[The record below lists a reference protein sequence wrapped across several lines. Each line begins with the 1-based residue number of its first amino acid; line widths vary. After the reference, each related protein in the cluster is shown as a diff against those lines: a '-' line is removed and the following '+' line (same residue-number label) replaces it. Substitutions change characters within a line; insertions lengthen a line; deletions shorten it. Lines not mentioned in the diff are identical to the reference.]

1 MSPPIRGKKSSK
13 RSFPIFTPAGQL
25 LDSAAVDSL
34 YLNLG
39 VIIGKWMSALEDRM
53 EASPIARA
61 LLSTSRNLSEV
72 SRLLSGRET
81 GFRTGVE
88 ISVTNETVKYLA
100 LDPSLDPKTSAAEF
114 VSAFAR
120 DAARIA
126 HVCMVAY
133 TGLPD
138 RSAEG
143 GRPPLDWYD
152 DFTAL
157 LLELADKMGVAPS
170 LRKDRITGVR
180 SGWLFEAAQALEP
193 FLWPD
198 MRSPSPEACG
208 KRLERSLKRLR
219 TTKRQKP
226 RPR

>member
-1 MSPPIRGKKSSK
+1 
-13 RSFPIFTPAGQL
+13 
-25 LDSAAVDSL
+25 LDSAAADSL

-88 ISVTNETVKYLA
+88 ISVTNDTVRYLA
-100 LDPSLDPKTSAAEF
+100 LDPSLDPTTSAPEF

-133 TGLPD
+133 IALPD
-138 RSAEG
+138 RSADR
-143 GRPPLDWYD
+143 GRPAVDWYD

-157 LLELADKMGVAPS
+157 LLELAETAGVAPS

-180 SGWLFEAAQALEP
+180 SGWLFEAAQALEA
-193 FLWPD
+193 FLWPE

-208 KRLERSLKRLR
+208 KRLERGLKRLR
-219 TTKRQKP
+219 VTKRQKP
-226 RPR
+226 RSR

>member
-1 MSPPIRGKKSSK
+1 
-13 RSFPIFTPAGQL
+13 
-25 LDSAAVDSL
+25 
-34 YLNLG
+34 
-39 VIIGKWMSALEDRM
+39 
-53 EASPIARA
+53 
-61 LLSTSRNLSEV
+61 LSTSRNLSEV

-81 GFRTGVE
+81 GFHTGVE
-88 ISVTNETVKYLA
+88 ISVTNETVRYLA
-100 LDPSLDPKTSAAEF
+100 LDPSLDPTTTAGEF

-133 TGLPD
+133 VALPD

-157 LLELADKMGVAPS
+157 LLELADRAVVAPS

-180 SGWLFEAAQALEP
+180 SGWLFEAAQALES
-193 FLWPD
+193 FLWPN

-208 KRLERSLKRLR
+208 KRLERSRRRLR
-219 TTKRQKP
+219 EAKRQKP
-226 RPR
+226 RAR